1 MWAAVPLTETG
12 SGRREAML
20 VTDFRDIPEDA
31 ERVLFWPRAAGGARP
46 PPRAGRRRVAGLW
59 VIALVMALGGLAM
72 AMARPARAAR
82 GRRRAGPALPRWV
95 SEAPLSREAAEQRSL
110 DLLRSVVN
118 RDEWDMFR
126 DLGFICVAG
135 RRPGRAPD
143 GPPRYR
149 YLIYPHLPVVA
160 LLPRSMAPVREYC
173 VQFPDRS
180 SAGRHEPPARRRRRP
195 GQVDDPARRRGPA
208 AGLRQHRQRRL
219 PGAPEHGGARH
230 HPPRA
235 LARAPAGSER
245 AGSASG
251 PPAPSEAGRLSA
263 VSSSMRR

>member
-1 MWAAVPLTETG
+1 M
-12 SGRREAML
+12 
-20 VTDFRDIPEDA
+20 
-31 ERVLFWPRAAGGARP
+31 
-46 PPRAGRRRVAGLW
+46 AGLW

-180 SAGRHEPPARRRRRP
+180 SAGATSLLPAGDDVLAKWMTLRADEDRLLAFANIASAGCQVPLTTVERDITRLGRWHERRRAQN
-195 GQVDDPARRRGPA
+195 GSGS
-208 AGLRQHRQRRL
+208 
-219 PGAPEHGGARH
+219 GG
-230 HPPRA
+230 
-235 LARAPAGSER
+235 
-245 AGSASG
+245 SG
-251 PPAPSEAGRLSA
+251 PSEAGRLSA

>member
-1 MWAAVPLTETG
+1 M
-12 SGRREAML
+12 
-20 VTDFRDIPEDA
+20 
-31 ERVLFWPRAAGGARP
+31 
-46 PPRAGRRRVAGLW
+46 AGLW
-59 VIALVMALGGLAM
+59 VIALVMALGALAM
-72 AMARPARAAR
+72 AMTHPARPARE
-82 GRRRAGPALPRWV
+82 RRRAGPALPGWV

-180 SAGRHEPPARRRRRP
+180 SPPGATSLLPAGDDVLAKWMTLRADEDRLLAFANVASAGCQVPLSTVERDITRLERWHERRRA
-195 GQVDDPARRRGPA
+195 QNGP
-208 AGLRQHRQRRL
+208 
-219 PGAPEHGGARH
+219 
-230 HPPRA
+230 
-235 LARAPAGSER
+235 GSE
-245 AGSASG
+245 AS
-251 PPAPSEAGRLSA
+251 APSDAGRLSA